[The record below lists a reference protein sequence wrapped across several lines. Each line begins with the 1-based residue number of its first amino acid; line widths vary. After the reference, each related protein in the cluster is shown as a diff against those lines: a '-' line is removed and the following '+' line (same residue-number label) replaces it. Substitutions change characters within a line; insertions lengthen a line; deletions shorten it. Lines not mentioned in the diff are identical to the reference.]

1 MVEGIRVET
10 DDGVSTIELP
20 KDREHLGFVN
30 LPKDTQFVVYDDGE
44 YAPIEIRH
52 GKSSLVLMLERDQHE
67 SLIQALGFGPSRNRG
82 TYGHLQRLINE
93 SGCLKV
99 QIRVKQL
106 IKTRQRSRSGSL
118 HRSYNF
124 KKWFAGKRTLPGRW
138 TSYYDDYLPGHEF
151 GHHVN
156 SKTCRNRSTSPC
168 YSDATDF
175 DPDGRPH

>member
-82 TYGHLQRLINE
+82 TYGHLQRLIDE

-99 QIRVKQL
+99 QTRVKQL
-106 IKTRQRSRSGSL
+106 SKLEKETTGRN

-124 KKWFAGKRTLPGRW
+124 KTWFAGKRTLPGRW
-138 TSYYDDYLPGHEF
+138 TSYYDDYLPGHEY
-151 GHHVN
+151 GHPLTE
-156 SKTCRNRSTSPC
+156 SCRISP
-168 YSDATDF
+168 SLLL
-175 DPDGRPH
+175 